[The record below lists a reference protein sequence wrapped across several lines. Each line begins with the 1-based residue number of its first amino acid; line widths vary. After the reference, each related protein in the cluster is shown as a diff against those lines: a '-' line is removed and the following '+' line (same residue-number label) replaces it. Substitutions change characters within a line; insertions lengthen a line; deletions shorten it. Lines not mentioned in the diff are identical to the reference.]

1 MIITKLIGGLGNQ
14 MFQYAAARRLAYIH
28 NIPLKLDVSELN
40 RLKTRK
46 YELNCFDIK
55 AEVIRSI
62 NQSYLKNL
70 IARLKD
76 NKNIYFEKH
85 FRFDKDVLALP
96 GNVTLVGYFQ
106 SEKYFLDIE
115 AIIRQDFTF
124 KELPNNKTNVLLRK
138 IKSSESVSIHFRR
151 TDYINNKKFFLYH
164 GICSLDYYL
173 KAISLIAGKIKTPVF
188 FIFSDDIT
196 WVKRNLKI
204 KYPKLFVDSDLK
216 DKDYEDLRLMSNCR
230 HHIIANSSFSWWGAW
245 LNENKNKIVISPESW
260 FKDRSIDTRD
270 LIPPSWIRI

>member
-1 MIITKLIGGLGNQ
+1 MITVKLIGGLGNQ
-14 MFQYAAARRLAYIH
+14 MFQYAVGRRLSYFH
-28 NIPLKLDVSELN
+28 NAHLKLDVSELN
-40 RLKTRK
+40 RLRTRK
-46 YELNCFDIK
+46 YELDCFNIK
-55 AEVIRSI
+55 AEVISRV

-85 FRFDKDVLALP
+85 FRFDKNVLVLP
-96 GNVTLVGYFQ
+96 DNITLVGYFQ
-106 SEKYFLDIE
+106 SEKYFLDVE

-124 KELPNNKTNVLLRK
+124 RKPPYSRAFAVFRK

-164 GICSLDYYL
+164 GICSLDYYRQ
-173 KAISLIAGKIKTPVF
+173 AISLIAGKIKTPEF

-204 KYPKLFVDSDLK
+204 KSPKFFIDLNLK
-216 DKDYEDLRLMSNCR
+216 DNDYEDLRLMSSCR

-245 LNENKNKIVISPESW
+245 LNENKNKIVISPKSW
-260 FKDRSIDTRD
+260 FKNKSIDTED
-270 LIPPSWIRI
+270 LIPSSWIRI